1 MNIVIHVSIET
12 HFTQRCY
19 DLYILFLENPHSG
32 YICLDSLYC
41 CAHSHKSIIKTNIC
55 FIRIHFLMKN
65 EVYSDGQQ
73 HVFFNNK
80 NLVNTILNKKD
91 C

>member
-1 MNIVIHVSIET
+1 MHEYCHICIHVSTET

-19 DLYILFLENPHSG
+19 DLYILFSENPHSG

-41 CAHSHKSIIKTNIC
+41 CAYSHKSIIKTNIC
-55 FIRIHFLMKN
+55 FIWIHFLMKN

-73 HVFFNNK
+73 HVLFNNK
-80 NLVNTILNKKD
+80 NVVNTT
-91 C
+91 